1 MKAIL
6 EFDLNDADDI
16 TSHKRCVSALEIT
29 LVLWDIDQHLRS
41 MTKHAPDSMSQET
54 YDELV
59 NVRERLHQLMNERDI
74 SFDNLLD

>member
-16 TSHKRCVSALEIT
+16 TSHRRCVSSLEIT
-29 LVLWDIDQHLRS
+29 LVLWDIDQHFRS
-41 MTKHAPDSMSQET
+41 ITKHAPDSMSQET

-59 NVRERLHQLMNERDI
+59 KVRERLYQLMNERDL